1 MSWMGKW
8 SGGTSGRWYGWLLE
22 AVGRR
27 IDLLRA
33 KFVLIQSNVIFVR
46 KAPDERTR

>member
-33 KFVLIQSNVIFVR
+33 KFVIQKPDEIFVR
-46 KAPDERTR
+46 KTQDERTR